1 MKRLHEMSSKSDFRF
16 FKEDLCDRCG
26 ICFER
31 CPVLEL
37 PEDEAKREVAT
48 LIRGD
53 TDESLA
59 LQRCVTC
66 NICDFVCPQHAS
78 PYGLILERY
87 SEAGKKQGLPH
98 MAKFI
103 FPNEPENMW
112 TTIRVLMGADEL
124 SLLRSW
130 EDNLEHPRK
139 EVLLTGFYNN
149 LVPFIAQTSL
159 LDELKP
165 AIVGSD
171 SMFGMGEDAYRI
183 GFLEEAERLGNLA
196 KRKFTEMGI
205 EKMYCFMVVEASMFT
220 DVLPKRFGIDFDFE
234 VELLDNWILD
244 RLKGGKIEI
253 KKPLNMKVTVHD
265 NCCGRYMDGI
275 LQDITREIMERI
287 GCEVVEMR
295 HNRENAL
302 CCGWA
307 GTVPTLFGPT
317 SSNPL
322 HTLLN
327 LLKGLYLRLRE
338 AEATGAEALVVPC
351 PGCYSF
357 LSLIKVLTN
366 SKMDVY
372 LPLELVQVATGE
384 IPVHR
389 NEERAWDIL
398 AVTTNLVL
406 KWVFSP
412 KRFFPRPV
420 EIEKPLPEAGRA
432 DAARIRLFGRLYH
445 SVVVQNPVTRSLVA
459 LAVKT
464 MIATYGVYLEI
475 KKRKLLDARAN
486 RKQAVVPPSDLNNL
500 H

>member
-1 MKRLHEMSSKSDFRF
+1 MSQESGFRF
-16 FKEDLCDRCG
+16 FEEDACDRCG
-26 ICFER
+26 ICFEH

-37 PEDEAKREVAT
+37 PESEARRQINT

-53 TDESLA
+53 TDASLV

-66 NICDFVCPQHAS
+66 NICDFVCPQHAN
-78 PYGLILERY
+78 PFGLILERY
-87 SEAGKKQGLPH
+87 HEEGKKRDLPYI
-98 MAKFI
+98 ARFI

-112 TTIRVLMGADEL
+112 TTTRVLMGEDEL

-130 EDNLEHPRK
+130 EENLKHPRK

-149 LVPFIAQTSL
+149 LVPYIAQTSL

-165 AIVGSD
+165 AIAGSD

-183 GFLEEAERLGNLA
+183 GFLEEAERLGRLA
-196 KRKFTEMGI
+196 IEKFTRMGV
-205 EKMYCFMVVEASMFT
+205 EKMYCFMVVEACMFT
-220 DVLPKRFGIDFDFE
+220 DVLPKKFGIDVDFD
-234 VELLDNWILD
+234 VELLDSWILD
-244 RLKGGKIEI
+244 RLRSGKIAVNR
-253 KKPLNMKVTVHD
+253 KLNMKVAVHD

-275 LQDITREIMERI
+275 LPDTTREIIQRT

-295 HNRENAL
+295 HARENAL

-317 SSNPL
+317 SGNPF

-327 LLKGLYLRLRE
+327 LLQSLYLRWQE
-338 AEATGAEALVVPC
+338 AEATGADVMVVPC
-351 PGCYSF
+351 PGCYAF

-366 SKMDVY
+366 SELDVY
-372 LPLELVQVATGE
+372 LPLELVQLAAGE
-384 IPVHR
+384 TPVHR

-406 KWVFSP
+406 KWFFSP
-412 KRFFPRPV
+412 KRFSPRPV
-420 EIEKPLPEAGRA
+420 EIEKPLPEAGRG

-445 SVVVQNPVTRSLVA
+445 SVVVQNPVTRSLIA
-459 LAVKT
+459 AAVKAL
-464 MIATYGVYLEI
+464 IAAYRIYLGG
-475 KKRKLLDARAN
+475 KKRKTIGMGAA
-486 RKQAVVPPSDLNNL
+486 AG
-500 H
+500 

>member
-1 MKRLHEMSSKSDFRF
+1 MSQQSDFRF

-37 PEDEAKREVAT
+37 PEDEAKREIKA

-53 TDESLA
+53 KGDSLV

-66 NICDFVCPQHAS
+66 NICDFVCPQHAN

-87 SEAGKKQGLPH
+87 NEAGKNHGLPH

-112 TTIRVLMGADEL
+112 TTTRVLMGEDEL
-124 SLLRSW
+124 SLLHSW
-130 EDNLEHPRK
+130 EDNLKNPRK

-149 LVPFIAQTSL
+149 LVPYITQTSL
-159 LDELKP
+159 IDELKP
-165 AIVGSD
+165 AIAGSD
-171 SMFGMGEDAYRI
+171 SMFGIGEDAYRI
-183 GFLEEAERLGNLA
+183 GFFEEAERLGNLA
-196 KRKFTEMGI
+196 KQKFSEMGI

-220 DVLPKRFGIDFDFE
+220 DVLPRKFGIDFDFD

-244 RLKGGKIEI
+244 RLKSGKI
-253 KKPLNMKVTVHD
+253 KVKNQLDMKVTVHD

-275 LQDITREIMERI
+275 LQDTTRETMKRI

-295 HNRENAL
+295 HARENAL

-317 SSNPL
+317 SSNPF
-322 HTLLN
+322 HTLFN
-327 LLKGLYLRLRE
+327 LLQSLYLRLRE
-338 AEATGAEALVVPC
+338 AEATGADVLVAPC
-351 PGCYSF
+351 PGCYVF
-357 LSLIKVLTN
+357 FSLIKVLTN
-366 SKMDVY
+366 SRLDVY
-372 LPLELVQVATGE
+372 LPMELVQIAAGE
-384 IPVHR
+384 TPVHK

-398 AVTTNLVL
+398 AVTTNLIL

-412 KRFFPRPV
+412 RRFFPRPV
-420 EIEKPLPEAGRA
+420 DIDRPLPEARPG
-432 DAARIRLFGRLYH
+432 DAARIRQLGKLYH
-445 SVVVQNPVTRSLVA
+445 SVLVQNPVTRRLIA
-459 LAVKT
+459 FAVRT
-464 MIATYGVYLEI
+464 LIAGYRIHLETR
-475 KKRKLLDARAN
+475 KRNVSGMRAN
-486 RKQAVVPPSDLNNL
+486 DKQQVR
-500 H
+500 

>member
-1 MKRLHEMSSKSDFRF
+1 MSSESGFRF
-16 FKEDLCDRCG
+16 FKKDLCDGCG

-37 PEDEAKREVAT
+37 PEDEAKQEIEV
-48 LIRGD
+48 LIHGD
-53 TDESLA
+53 TDVSLV

-66 NICDFVCPQHAS
+66 NICDFVCPRHAN
-78 PYGLILERY
+78 PYGLILERHNQ
-87 SEAGKKQGLPH
+87 AGKIEGLPY

-112 TTIRVLMGADEL
+112 TTTRVLMGEDEL

-130 EDNLEHPRK
+130 EDNLNNPRK

-149 LVPFIAQTSL
+149 LVPYIAQSSL
-159 LDELKP
+159 IDELKP

-196 KRKFTEMGI
+196 KKKFSEMGV

-220 DVLPKRFGIDFDFE
+220 DVLPKKFGIDFDFE
-234 VELLDNWILD
+234 VELLDSWILA
-244 RLKGGKIEI
+244 RLKSGKIKVNNEL
-253 KKPLNMKVTVHD
+253 KMKVAVHD

-275 LQDITREIMERI
+275 LQDTTREIMECI

-295 HNRENAL
+295 HSRKNAL

-317 SSNPL
+317 SGNPF
-322 HTLLN
+322 HTLFN
-327 LLKGLYLRLRE
+327 LLQSLYLRLQE
-338 AEATGAEALVVPC
+338 AEATGADVLVVPC
-351 PGCYSF
+351 PGCYVF
-357 LSLIKVLTN
+357 LSLIKVLAN
-366 SKMDVY
+366 SKVDIY
-372 LPLELVQVATGE
+372 LPIELVQIAAGE
-384 IPVHR
+384 TPVHK

-398 AVTTNLVL
+398 AVTTNLIL
-406 KWVFSP
+406 KWAFSP
-412 KRFFPRPV
+412 RRFFPKPV
-420 EIEKPLPEAGRA
+420 DIEKPLPEARRG

-445 SVVVQNPVTRSLVA
+445 SILVQNPVARSLIA
-459 LAVKT
+459 ITVKT
-464 MIATYGVYLEI
+464 LITAYRVYLEKRERNVI
-475 KKRKLLDARAN
+475 GMRTNGKKAGSE
-486 RKQAVVPPSDLNNL
+486 VSPE
-500 H
+500 

>member
-1 MKRLHEMSSKSDFRF
+1 MSLKSDFRF

-26 ICFER
+26 ICFEH

-37 PEDEAKREVAT
+37 PEAEAKQEIRA

-53 TDESLA
+53 TGVSLV

-66 NICDFVCPQHAS
+66 NICDFVCPQHAN

-87 SEAGKKQGLPH
+87 NEASKIQGLPH

-112 TTIRVLMGADEL
+112 TTTRVLMGEDEL
-124 SLLRSW
+124 SLLHSW
-130 EDNLEHPRK
+130 EDNLKNPRK

-149 LVPFIAQTSL
+149 LVPYIAQTSL
-159 LDELKP
+159 IDELKP

-183 GFLEEAERLGNLA
+183 GFFEEAERLGNLA
-196 KRKFTEMGI
+196 KQKFSEMGI

-220 DVLPKRFGIDFDFE
+220 DVLPKKFGINFDFD

-244 RLKGGKIEI
+244 RLKSGKIKVKNI
-253 KKPLNMKVTVHD
+253 LNMKVTVHD
-265 NCCGRYMDGI
+265 NCCGRYMDGM
-275 LQDITREIMERI
+275 LQDTTREIMERI

-295 HNRENAL
+295 HTRENAL

-307 GTVPTLFGPT
+307 ATVPTIVGPT
-317 SSNPL
+317 SGNPL

-327 LLKGLYLRLRE
+327 LLQSLYLRLQE
-338 AEATGAEALVVPC
+338 AEATGANVLVAPC
-351 PGCYSF
+351 PGCYVF

-366 SKMDVY
+366 SKLDVY
-372 LPLELVQVATGE
+372 LPIELVQIAAGE
-384 IPVHR
+384 TPVHK

-398 AVTTNLVL
+398 AVTTNLIL
-406 KWVFSP
+406 KWAFSP
-412 KRFFPRPV
+412 KRFFPKPV
-420 EIEKPLPEAGRA
+420 EIEKQLPEARWG
-432 DAARIRLFGRLYH
+432 DAARIRLFGMLYH
-445 SVVVQNPVTRSLVA
+445 SVLVQNSVTRSLIA
-459 LAVKT
+459 FAVKT
-464 MIATYGVYLEI
+464 LIARYRVYLETKQRNLI
-475 KKRKLLDARAN
+475 AMRAN
-486 RKQAVVPPSDLNNL
+486 DK
-500 H
+500 